1 MPTTTIRL
9 PKELKSRV
17 AAVADRAGTST
28 HSFIIQAIAEKTTM
42 EELSNDFHKLADQRY
57 SEFLETGQVLSW
69 EEMRTYLESRMAGK
83 ARAVRPAA
91 KKLAR

>member
-28 HSFIIQAIAEKTTM
+28 HSFIIQAIAEKTAM